1 MIQLTPQILKP
12 AVSKALVEL
21 TAPIRAAY
29 EESKEW
35 RDITL
40 KAYPPPEK
48 KVKKVKDKG
57 SRHPGNKPAEG
68 KPTDATEV
76 QEAAAKLEQ
85 TSL

>member
-35 RDITL
+35 QDITL

-48 KVKKVKDKG
+48 KAKKVKDKG
-57 SRHPGNKPAEG
+57 SRHPGGKPAEG
-68 KPTDATEV
+68 KPAEATEV
-76 QEAAAKLEQ
+76 QEAAAKLQQ